1 MRPILKKAKTYSN
14 YSKFDAKFA
23 KGIVP
28 LIKRSDCSEFIAVV
42 GYVGK
47 SMLEQIESSML
58 AIAKRG
64 TCQIIVGMIEKE
76 GVSEQLGDYL
86 ILLDKKLRSINAF
99 SGVFVTP
106 TTYHG
111 KVYKVVNDKKA
122 RIFVGSSN
130 FSKESWNLRGEF
142 NICVDD
148 SATKSETLKFI
159 TYMQNLSID
168 LSAITLKIKKRGIK
182 NIVIKKDL
190 KDLTRGARGKFNKLS
205 APIGQFDHTLRVE
218 KNPES
223 GLNLYF
229 EAGRFNKTTNTFNA
243 RNWFEIE
250 LATNSQEQKNK
261 FYPPSIPHPNK
272 RSLTSKART
281 GDFIAYIKDGKDI
294 YEIPMKVGGEAG
306 KNIYSA
312 DDRTIFGKYIKSKL
326 QNSGALAQNQ
336 LVTEEVLQ
344 IYGRNT
350 VTFKKIDNS
359 TYIIDFSVPGSFKKS
374 NHEDKPANKEKTSV
388 RPD

>member
-1 MRPILKKAKTYSN
+1 MTKVKTYSN
-14 YSKFDAKFA
+14 YSKFDAKFS

-28 LIKRSDCSEFIAVV
+28 LLKRRDCSEFIAVV
-42 GYVGK
+42 GYVGQ
-47 SMLEQIESSML
+47 SMLKQIEPSIL

-76 GVSEQLGDYL
+76 GVSQQLGEYL
-86 ILLDKKLRSINAF
+86 VLLDAKLRSVNAA
-99 SGVFVTP
+99 SGIFVTP
-106 TTYHG
+106 TKYHG
-111 KVYKVVNDKKA
+111 KVYKVINKNKA
-122 RIFVGSSN
+122 RVFVGSSN
-130 FSKESWNLRGEF
+130 FSGESWNLRGEF

-159 TYMQNLSID
+159 DYMRNLSIN
-168 LSAITLKIKKRGIK
+168 LSAITLKIKKHGINK
-182 NIVIKKDL
+182 IVIKKDL
-190 KDLTRGARGKFNKLS
+190 KDFTRGARRKFNKLPP
-205 APIGQFDHTLRVE
+205 PIGQFDHTLRVE

-229 EAGRFNKTTNTFNA
+229 EAGRYSKAKNTFNA
-243 RNWFEIE
+243 RNWFEVE

-261 FYPPSIPHPNK
+261 FYPPSISHPNK
-272 RSLTSKART
+272 RSPTSKART
-281 GDFIAYIKDGKDI
+281 GDFIAYIKDDEDF
-294 YEIPMKVGGEAG
+294 YEIPMKVGGDSG

-312 DDRTIFGKYIKSKL
+312 NDRNIFGKYIKGKL
-326 QNSGALAQNQ
+326 QNSGALIQNQ

-359 TYIIDFSVPGSFKKS
+359 RYIIDFSVPGNAKKS
-374 NHEDKPANKEKTSV
+374 GHESKSEN
-388 RPD
+388 